1 MNKLLI
7 LFLMLT
13 LSFMGCR
20 QKSSDVTKIII
31 AGKVENTAAESI
43 EVYLEEEIAS
53 TVFEEDGTFY
63 VSFDAEEEAV
73 YFIRVGVGDF
83 SLFLTPGDSVF
94 VTADGKEFK
103 NTFQLSGDR
112 VAESTYIHQKN
123 LFLSDELGDMME
135 LFSLPKDE
143 YLDKRSRFFSRQKER
158 FNQYQAEHQLHP
170 VFIKQ
175 EEAYLEFEPFLYD
188 SQYPHYQAYINEIK
202 LEDVDFPIEDT
213 KAAFAAIDLGRS
225 DFLVSWTYRSIVDRR
240 VYEHAMELV
249 NKDSSLWDEKS
260 GIEKAVFVAADELLQ
275 NKAVNDHFMYNYI
288 KTNMGF
294 NGPTNVEVAYEKFL
308 DDNTSPNLVAK
319 LQKAKAKWEPI
330 MPGKEI
336 PDFKFIDVE
345 GDSVKLSD
353 LRGNLVYIDIW
364 ATWCGPCI
372 AEHPHWDELR
382 AAYKDKDVAFLS
394 LSIDDTKEPW
404 EKMVKSKNMGG
415 YQWFAEN
422 AWKSEFTRLFM
433 VNSIPR
439 FLLLDKEG
447 KILLPSAE
455 RPSGGIRE
463 HLDKYLES

>member
-1 MNKLLI
+1 MNKHLI

-13 LSFMGCR
+13 LCFMGCS
-20 QKSSDVTKIII
+20 QKDSDVTKIII
-31 AGKVENTAAESI
+31 AGKVENTTGESI
-43 EVYLEEEIAS
+43 DVYLEEEVGS
-53 TVFEEDGTFY
+53 SVFEEDGTFY
-63 VSFDAEEEAV
+63 LSFDAEEEGV
-73 YFIRVGVGDF
+73 YFIRAGVGDF

-94 VTADGKEFK
+94 VTADGQEFK
-103 NTFQLSGDR
+103 NSFQLSGNR
-112 VAESTYIHQKN
+112 VAESNYLHQKN
-123 LFLSDELGDMME
+123 LFLYEELGDMFE
-135 LFSLPKDE
+135 LFSLPRE
-143 YLDKRSRFFSRQKER
+143 AYLDKRSRFFIRQKER
-158 FNQYQAEHQLHP
+158 FNQYQAEHKLHP
-170 VFIKQ
+170 VFIKE

-188 SQYPHYQAYINEIK
+188 SQYPHYQAYINEIN
-202 LEDVDFPIEDT
+202 LEDVDFPLEET
-213 KAAFAAIDLGRS
+213 KAAFDAIDLGRS
-225 DFLVSWTYRSIVDRR
+225 DFLVSRTYRSIVDRR
-240 VYEHAMELV
+240 VHEHAMELV
-249 NKDSSLWDEKS
+249 KRDSTLSDEKS
-260 GIEKAVFVAADELLQ
+260 GIEQAVFMAADELLQ
-275 NKAVNDHFMYNYI
+275 NKAVKDHFMYNFI
-288 KTNMGF
+288 KSNMGAM
-294 NGPTNVEVAYEKFL
+294 GPVYVEDAYEKFL
-308 DDNTSPNLVAK
+308 AENNSPKLVTK
-319 LQKAKAKWEPI
+319 LEKAKAKWEPI

-353 LRGNLVYIDIW
+353 LRGKLVYIDIW

-382 AAYKDKDVAFLS
+382 AAYNDKDVAFLS

-422 AWKSEFTRLFM
+422 AWKSEITRLFM

-447 KILLPSAE
+447 KIINPSAE